1 MAIEAAD
8 ILDEACEE
16 ESFLKALV
24 LQQPQLLHLGEKG
37 AAIQTRY
44 FSVKRGFALMSRL
57 GYLEAVQERWSK
69 VGKGVAICGF
79 YGQVQKTHCPYFC
92 VCVCNGCIKGSRYCS
107 IIFLTAKIIFF
118 VSLSTSCM
126 STLWKRN

>member
-1 MAIEAAD
+1 MYDTDKEVAIEAAD

-37 AAIQTRY
+37 AAIQTRF

-57 GYLEAVQERWSK
+57 GYLEKVQEKWSE
-69 VGKGVAICGF
+69 VLIPQWLLF
-79 YGQVQKTHCPYFC
+79 
-92 VCVCNGCIKGSRYCS
+92 
-107 IIFLTAKIIFF
+107 
-118 VSLSTSCM
+118 
-126 STLWKRN
+126 